1 MILRQLGNEANSFLL
16 YNHSTYFEM
25 PQTCGRTKSRQVF
38 LTTAAIK
45 KNISS
50 TDVDS
55 WGKVARN
62 AKCPSGSN
70 KKYSAWLISK
80 SDIIPLTVNDFNVIN
95 LLYSSN
101 NTKLVVWT
109 KKHSHLAQLVRAS
122 DC

>member
-1 MILRQLGNEANSFLL
+1 MGIDMVLINDTVCFLSSKGHKNF
-16 YNHSTYFEM
+16 YYPSSI
-25 PQTCGRTKSRQVF
+25 K
-38 LTTAAIK
+38 AIIK
-45 KNISS
+45 KGS
-50 TDVDS
+50 TADKLSYV
-55 WGKVARN
+55 
-62 AKCPSGSN
+62 SGSN